1 MDERYIDIVID
12 TETIEKELFKELTQ
26 LGYAPDEDELLDL
39 VDIVFEMF
47 LKITGAEELNIEEE

>member
-12 TETIEKELFKELTQ
+12 TEMIEKELFKELTQ

-47 LKITGAEELNIEEE
+47 LKITGAEEFDIEEE